1 MTAEVNGVCS
11 TSCSSKSTFPLC
23 SPFLPIVHMA
33 DISSEILISSAYV
46 DTAIYTLSMG
56 ESLQN
61 RHLVKNADFQN
72 KINDLK
78 EGIGKT
84 D

>member
-1 MTAEVNGVCS
+1 M
-11 TSCSSKSTFPLC
+11 
-23 SPFLPIVHMA
+23 
-33 DISSEILISSAYV
+33 

-56 ESLQN
+56 ESLQT
-61 RHLVKNADFQN
+61 RHLVKNDDFQN
-72 KINDLK
+72 KIYDLK